1 MTAELIDFRLLAALP
16 AIIVVLSSL
25 LVRYGAS
32 DAVKQLLP
40 WVVTGVL
47 VVAYYVSQSWPDQWA
62 LVVGQIAALVTV
74 AGKVYDT
81 VNQVTKSTAG
91 KSLNEVTGRGVVG

>member
-1 MTAELIDFRLLAALP
+1 MTADLIDFRLLAALP

-25 LVRYGAS
+25 MVRYRAS

-47 VVAYYVSQSWPDQWA
+47 VVVYYLTQRWPDDFA
-62 LVVGQIAALVTV
+62 LVFAQIAGLVTV
-74 AGKVYDT
+74 AGKIYDT
-81 VNQVTKSTAG
+81 VNGTVKASAG
-91 KSLNEVTGRGVVG
+91 KSLNEVTGRGLVG